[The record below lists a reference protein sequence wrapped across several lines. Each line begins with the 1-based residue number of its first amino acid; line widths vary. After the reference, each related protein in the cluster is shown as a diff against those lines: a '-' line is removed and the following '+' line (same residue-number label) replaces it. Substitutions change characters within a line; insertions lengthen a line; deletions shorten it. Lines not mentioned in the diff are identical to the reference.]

1 MRAHEDQLFHS
12 TRHSSSF
19 SSLLGRNSRASG
31 SSQTLSR
38 TAVEHGLEHS
48 RSIVGQLKS
57 ALRKE
62 SSMGS
67 TTMTGSPPNMVQAG
81 STGKTPATSVSEA
94 LGSAMGPFQEQL
106 SLFSLTYSQ
115 FLIFERHTHKVVYT
129 GPECLRFFGLPIDSE
144 EDVLAPAILHHN
156 FLDTIYGENGKKT
169 KEIRQHVTNAITSGQ
184 PVSCDCFVK
193 WDLGVKVQP
202 NSDRQTFARVTKTA
216 HMSTYSCSIY
226 FAPLWTKNDKCV
238 VYTAVLM

>member
-12 TRHSSSF
+12 GRPSSSF
-19 SSLLGRNSRASG
+19 ASLLGRGSRASG
-31 SSQTLSR
+31 SSQTSNR
-38 TAVEHGLEHS
+38 TVTEHSNELPS

-57 ALRKE
+57 VIKKE
-62 SSMGS
+62 TSMSSI
-67 TTMTGSPPNMVQAG
+67 TMTGSPPNDVSHPSG
-81 STGKTPATSVSEA
+81 SNGKTPAISVSEA
-94 LGSAMGPFQEQL
+94 LGSALGPFQEQL

-129 GPECLRFFGLPIDSE
+129 GQECLKFFGLPMDSG
-144 EDVLAPAILHHN
+144 EDALAPAILHHN
-156 FLDTIYGENGKKT
+156 FIDTIYGENAKKT
-169 KEIRQHVTNAITSGQ
+169 KEIKQHVLGAIASGQ

-216 HMSTYSCSIY
+216 HMSTYSCLFNPFIQISS
-226 FAPLWTKNDKCV
+226 CV
-238 VYTAVLM
+238 CS